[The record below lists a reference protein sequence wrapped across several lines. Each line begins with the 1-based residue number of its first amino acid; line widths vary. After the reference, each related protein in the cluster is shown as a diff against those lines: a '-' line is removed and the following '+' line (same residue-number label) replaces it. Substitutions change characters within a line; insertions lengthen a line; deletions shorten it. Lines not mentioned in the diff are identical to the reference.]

1 MQMRPENPLSG
12 AVFPASK
19 EIVSTA
25 TCNLR
30 VTPGWEVLAERSFL
44 FGSGPWG
51 PAPREG
57 FHITRECQGNLHTAV
72 LSRLLCR
79 GEPKNLGLSELCSHP
94 AGRTPWASTWI
105 LGLGSQ
111 SGIFLLGSP
120 KEGQSSNCLQKASCC
135 CFLPSARASF
145 APHCNIWQAR
155 GRPTT
160 PCKGPMGGAWCPR
173 PGDPNMA
180 PGPLRRTPAAS
191 LPMGRTA
198 LTEEYVCKAC
208 RVQADTQP

>member
-1 MQMRPENPLSG
+1 MGAGLEVWRLRRHTLAVQMRPDNPLSG

-25 TCNLR
+25 TCDLR

-57 FHITRECQGNLHTAV
+57 SHITRECQGNLHMAV

-79 GEPKNLGLSELCSHP
+79 GEPENLGLSELCLHP

-120 KEGQSSNCLQKASCC
+120 KEGAVQQLLTKGLLLL
-135 CFLPSARASF
+135 FASF
-145 APHCNIWQAR
+145 CQ
-155 GRPTT
+155 
-160 PCKGPMGGAWCPR
+160 
-173 PGDPNMA
+173 
-180 PGPLRRTPAAS
+180 S
-191 LPMGRTA
+191 
-198 LTEEYVCKAC
+198 
-208 RVQADTQP
+208 